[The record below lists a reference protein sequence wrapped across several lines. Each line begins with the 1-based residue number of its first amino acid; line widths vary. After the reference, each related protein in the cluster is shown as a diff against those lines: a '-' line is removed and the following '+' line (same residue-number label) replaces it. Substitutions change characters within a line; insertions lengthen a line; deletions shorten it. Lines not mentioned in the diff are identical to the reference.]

1 MLKRT
6 FIFLFLL
13 LAAIS
18 GLGYTKYQQIQDGMA
33 MMAASTVPPVAVEVA
48 TANRIKWQPRV
59 SAVGTLTAREGID
72 LTTEVEGVIEKVHF
86 ESGQR
91 VQKGDLLVTLNDDV
105 AQADLVS
112 LQARRELAETLFQR
126 NEKLWKQRALSQTD
140 YDQAL
145 SNFKVVEANLLAIKA
160 RIAKKSIRAPF
171 TGVLGIRHANTGQYV
186 PPGTPLVSLQD
197 FGVLYTDFAVPER
210 FLPEVADGQTVN
222 FQVSAYPGRMFAGEV
237 MAIDAKVDEATRNI
251 NVRARLENRENLLRP
266 GMYADVNLLLNEP
279 VERVIVPGTSIVFSS
294 FGNALFV
301 IEKGEDDTLV
311 ARRVSVT
318 TGEQRG
324 DLVEVLS
331 GLDGGEQVVQAGVSK
346 LRNGVGV
353 SINEQARLSSVQ

>member
-13 LAAIS
+13 LAVIA
-18 GLGYTKYQQIQDGMA
+18 GLGYTKYQQIQAGIA
-33 MMAASTVPPVAVEVA
+33 MMAASAPPVVTVEVT
-48 TANRIKWQPRV
+48 TAELIRWQPRV

-72 LTTEVEGVIEKVHF
+72 VATEVEGIIEQIHF
-86 ESGQR
+86 ESGQK
-91 VQKGDLLVTLNDDV
+91 VQKGDLLIALNDDV
-105 AQADLVS
+105 EQADMVS
-112 LQARRELAETLFQR
+112 LQARRDLAETLFKR

-140 YDQAL
+140 FDQAG

-160 RIAKKSIRAPF
+160 RIARKSIRAPF

-186 PPGTPLVSLQD
+186 APGTPMVSLQD
-197 FGVLYTDFAVPER
+197 LGVLYTDFSVPER
-210 FLPEVADGQTVN
+210 YLPDVAVGQMVN
-222 FQVSAYPGRMFAGEV
+222 FEVSAYPGRTFTGEV
-237 MAIDAKVDEATRNI
+237 MAIDARVDEATRNI
-251 NVRARLENRENLLRP
+251 NVRAQLENLDNLLRP
-266 GMYADVNLLLNEP
+266 GMYADISLLLNEP

-301 IEKGEDDTLV
+301 VEQGENDTML

-324 DLVEVLS
+324 DLVEILS
-331 GLDGGEQVVQAGVSK
+331 GLEGGELVVQAGVSK
-346 LRNGVGV
+346 LRNGATVA
-353 SINEQARLSSVQ
+353 INERARLTSAQ